1 MTIKY
6 AYVACVPIKKASKEI
21 LCGPKE
27 HLHVQVPSYIKTD
40 MQLAVLLAVDLLQ
53 HVLYNLEGEQESRQP
68 QKGIIGQIFSA
79 FKNLAIC
86 FSIFLPLL
94 KMLHSQ
100 NREGQNRSLQPLPPN
115 SFQNQT
121 SRNSDMLMS

>member
-6 AYVACVPIKKASKEI
+6 VYVACVPIKKTNKEI

-53 HVLYNLEGEQESRQP
+53 HVLYSLEGE
-68 QKGIIGQIFSA
+68 
-79 FKNLAIC
+79 
-86 FSIFLPLL
+86 
-94 KMLHSQ
+94 
-100 NREGQNRSLQPLPPN
+100 
-115 SFQNQT
+115 
-121 SRNSDMLMS
+121 